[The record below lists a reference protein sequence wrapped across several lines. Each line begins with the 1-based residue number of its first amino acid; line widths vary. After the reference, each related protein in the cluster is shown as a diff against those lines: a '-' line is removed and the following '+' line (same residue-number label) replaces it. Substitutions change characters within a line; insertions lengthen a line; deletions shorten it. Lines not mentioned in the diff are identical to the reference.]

1 MKEKKES
8 KKVAMSQQ
16 NGEGIRSIFLKWK
29 EVVEKLLSKGRE
41 FQKKQRKKR
50 YENGEVELPVFR
62 VGTNKRGIRLLWIL
76 MSVSLIFAIYKNF
89 TAIDKETI
97 HERTVVEP
105 KVTDTNELE
114 SFVERFAFIYH
125 SWGHGAD
132 MTERGETLNRYMT
145 DSLAKLNMTTIS
157 GDCPTS
163 SDVLDVR
170 VCEVSEAAEGEYQ
183 VRYSVKQSLHEILP
197 EELAVVE
204 KNELSFVTTSG
215 ASEDRVQ
222 EEKPDLE
229 NGFDGTQ
236 TGETAGDKEGNEE
249 NSEVESLEVVEE
261 KQPEAATKYQ
271 AAVTLRTESISNGD
285 GSKTVVTTRESFY
298 MVNVHMDENK
308 SMVITT
314 NPTACGV
321 PGKSSY
327 TVAER
332 QSDGSVST
340 EDMAGI
346 EDFLNTFF
354 ALYPKATEKE
364 LAYYAAPDV
373 MDVIGADYVYDGLYS
388 RAYYKEGD
396 EVKAHVLV
404 KYLDQTAKV
413 TQLSEYTLTLEK
425 RENWKIVKAE

>member
-8 KKVAMSQQ
+8 KKVAMPQQ

-29 EVVEKLLSKGRE
+29 EATEKLLSKGRE

-163 SDVLDVR
+163 SAVLDVR
-170 VCEVSEAAEGEYQ
+170 VCEVSEAAEGNIRC
-183 VRYSVKQSLHEILP
+183 VILSNSPCMRYCR
-197 EELAVVE
+197 
-204 KNELSFVTTSG
+204 KNWL
-215 ASEDRVQ
+215 Q
-222 EEKPDLE
+222 
-229 NGFDGTQ
+229 
-236 TGETAGDKEGNEE
+236 
-249 NSEVESLEVVEE
+249 
-261 KQPEAATKYQ
+261 
-271 AAVTLRTESISNGD
+271 
-285 GSKTVVTTRESFY
+285 
-298 MVNVHMDENK
+298 
-308 SMVITT
+308 
-314 NPTACGV
+314 
-321 PGKSSY
+321 
-327 TVAER
+327 
-332 QSDGSVST
+332 
-340 EDMAGI
+340 
-346 EDFLNTFF
+346 
-354 ALYPKATEKE
+354 
-364 LAYYAAPDV
+364 
-373 MDVIGADYVYDGLYS
+373 
-388 RAYYKEGD
+388 
-396 EVKAHVLV
+396 
-404 KYLDQTAKV
+404 
-413 TQLSEYTLTLEK
+413 
-425 RENWKIVKAE
+425 